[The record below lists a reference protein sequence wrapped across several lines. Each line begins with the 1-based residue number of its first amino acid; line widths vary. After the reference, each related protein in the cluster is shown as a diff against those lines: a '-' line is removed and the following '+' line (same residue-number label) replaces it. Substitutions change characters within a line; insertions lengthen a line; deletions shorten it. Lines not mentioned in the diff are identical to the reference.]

1 MSTQKIVP
9 EANFHEFIHCIEYVK
24 SRADRTSIF
33 CRRVK
38 SRKLY
43 NSAWDK
49 GEKVK
54 GEEGSGSFPLT
65 SSSELV
71 ANAGSNWKRN
81 EILVIKWYL
90 RFTLKMRIKAKKD
103 INLYSR

>member
-1 MSTQKIVP
+1 
-9 EANFHEFIHCIEYVK
+9 
-24 SRADRTSIF
+24 
-33 CRRVK
+33 
-38 SRKLY
+38 
-43 NSAWDK
+43 
-49 GEKVK
+49 VK

-81 EILVIKWYL
+81 EIHGIKWYL
-90 RFTLKMRIKAKKD
+90 RFTLKMRIKRRKD

>member
-1 MSTQKIVP
+1 
-9 EANFHEFIHCIEYVK
+9 
-24 SRADRTSIF
+24 
-33 CRRVK
+33 
-38 SRKLY
+38 
-43 NSAWDK
+43 
-49 GEKVK
+49 VK

-81 EILVIKWYL
+81 EIHGTKW
-90 RFTLKMRIKAKKD
+90 FTLKMRIKGRKD